1 MNDTLP
7 EEKGSNKTNKET
19 DSKIE
24 AQSTTVIEDDSTD
37 DTGEDL
43 WSEVLN
49 EKSDAEKCRNNWSK
63 GVQNTEDF
71 FAGKGHSN
79 RETKSKSSPIKETV
93 EKPKVSEQPIPVAP
107 QVNKPKEKPK
117 EEPKK
122 EKIEAKE
129 EKATPRVP
137 IGDCVVCDRSAKA
150 ICSGK
155 IRKEF
160 CDFDINQNHKNINYT
175 Q

>member
-122 EKIEAKE
+122 EKFEAKE
-129 EKATPRVP
+129 ERATPRVP

-150 ICSGK
+150 ICSGN

-160 CDFDINQNHKNINYT
+160 CDFDINQKHKTTNYY
-175 Q
+175 